1 MLLMPQLK
9 PMIESFQFCLGL
21 TRPYLYRVT
30 HSGHK
35 TNSLSLS
42 IIPTLET
49 QRSPSLQVLSDSGL
63 SWEGAFA
70 LLYCVSGR
78 KEYFEA
84 WGNKRNVGTF
94 LCYSLL
100 PSPAALPLEAPW
112 LSPLH
117 SSFALSRLA
126 PLASER
132 NVAKEQERGSMLSA
146 PVRVNNKWRHN
157 PLCFPASTFTSSPSS
172 SSQNNSEAFL
182 YPRLCLFSLVYTQ
195 SLPWHLEI
203 TRAEW
208 HWKCR
213 KYVHMGVRVS

>member
-21 TRPYLYRVT
+21 TLPYLYST
-30 HSGHK
+30 CTQWAQNKFSESEYNAYAKHSEI
-35 TNSLSLS
+35 TQSAS
-42 IIPTLET
+42 TL
-49 QRSPSLQVLSDSGL
+49 RLRL
-63 SWEGAFA
+63 A
-70 LLYCVSGR
+70 LLCFVSGR

-94 LCYSLL
+94 LCCSLL
-100 PSPAALPLEAPW
+100 ASLATLPLEAPW
-112 LSPLH
+112 LSPVH
-117 SSFALSRLA
+117 SSFALSKLA

-132 NVAKEQERGSMLSA
+132 NVAKERGMLST
-146 PVRVNNKWRHN
+146 PVRVKSKWRHN
-157 PLCFPASTFTSSPSS
+157 PLCFPASAFTSSPSS

-182 YPRLCLFSLVYTQ
+182 YPRLCLSSLVYTQ
-195 SLPWHLEI
+195 SLPWHLGI

-213 KYVHMGVRVS
+213 KYVHMGGRIG